1 MSIFSLEKMTPY
13 LAFSLL
19 GITGL
24 DEFESVDR
32 SSELVVKL
40 LYAIFLI
47 MGVILL
53 INMMIALLS
62 NTYQHV
68 QVLAEKLKKN
78 SRTQTEKCVISP
90 AAGKGVFLPSE
101 ILYVYFQDMK
111 ARHKASQ
118 LPPFPP
124 LLLHFHLPDGGCALT
139 FAGIIFLCIRIF
151 LTATLVVKFIPNW
164 SCYHLAANSNN

>member
-1 MSIFSLEKMTPY
+1 MSVFSLEKMTPH

-24 DEFESVDR
+24 DKFESVDR
-32 SSELVVKL
+32 ESEVVAKL

-68 QVLAEKLKKN
+68 QVRKRK
-78 SRTQTEKCVISP
+78 I
-90 AAGKGVFLPSE
+90 
-101 ILYVYFQDMK
+101 D
-111 ARHKASQ
+111 H
-118 LPPFPP
+118 
-124 LLLHFHLPDGGCALT
+124 D
-139 FAGIIFLCIRIF
+139 
-151 LTATLVVKFIPNW
+151 
-164 SCYHLAANSNN
+164 

>member
-1 MSIFSLEKMTPY
+1 MTPH

-24 DEFESVDR
+24 TVFESVDR
-32 SSELVVKL
+32 PSELVAKM

-68 QVLAEKLKKN
+68 QVLAEKLRKN
-78 SRTQTEKCVISP
+78 SRTQTKLMCLLSSCREIIC
-90 AAGKGVFLPSE
+90 VFLRHESEAQSLSAPCNKKVRKHFSLLSLPFCSTFISRMAGVPS
-101 ILYVYFQDMK
+101 
-111 ARHKASQ
+111 
-118 LPPFPP
+118 P
-124 LLLHFHLPDGGCALT
+124 LLG
-139 FAGIIFLCIRIF
+139 
-151 LTATLVVKFIPNW
+151 
-164 SCYHLAANSNN
+164 